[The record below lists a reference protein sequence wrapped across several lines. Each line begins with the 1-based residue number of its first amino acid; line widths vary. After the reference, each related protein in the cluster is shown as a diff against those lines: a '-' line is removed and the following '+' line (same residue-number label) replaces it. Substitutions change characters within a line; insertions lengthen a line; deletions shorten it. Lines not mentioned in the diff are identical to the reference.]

1 MEIGWTYTMF
11 WEASAL
17 ACKVTAFFRALGFYL
32 SGFVIM
38 VISIDRLLAVIHP
51 LEHRCILLRFGFP
64 SPKAKVI
71 IQDE

>member
-1 MEIGWTYTMF
+1 MEIGWTCSMF

-17 ACKVTAFFRALGFYL
+17 ACKVTAFFRALCFYL

-51 LEHRCILLRFGFP
+51 LQHRFNFRLYLPNIYLILSNL
-64 SPKAKVI
+64 
-71 IQDE
+71 QE